1 MYYNTSVLTTLFS
14 VRVGRSPKSGR
25 PSAIHSVL
33 SISSAVIVVVDLTK
47 YKTVSEIQEKNT
59 DRHSIREELNE
70 KKCHMRCRIVLLNKN
85 QISMFLVYFSINN
98 VSDNT

>member
-47 YKTVSEIQEKNT
+47 YKTVVSEEIQEKKIQPHT
-59 DRHSIREELNE
+59 QRRAS
-70 KKCHMRCRIVLLNKN
+70 
-85 QISMFLVYFSINN
+85 
-98 VSDNT
+98 